1 MEAGEENA
9 KKNAPLRTIIN
20 VLDIFI
26 DAVRHP
32 SVEPIIFLVY
42 IGWTFSSTLQSP
54 AFYRRVCETYYDGT
68 NTSCSPITDPTV
80 EDEVQKHNAEWSLYT
95 SLAYL
100 IPAVFA
106 DTIIGAYCDRRDR
119 KVVIM
124 LGIVGITISEF
135 GFLLLFSELVH
146 TPLWSTILFGVF
158 AGCTGFVAMIPVSC
172 NAYLADI
179 TEENDTLMIRSGIF
193 TIAQLLA
200 SVIGTV
206 VAAAVNW
213 LPVTIAIDVE
223 LGLFAIAIIYV
234 LRRIPRKAESEDR
247 APTLSK
253 KKGFLSELKQLL
265 KEGAYSY
272 VKKRPGHQR
281 AFIFATVIALMITN
295 MTSVETRISVV
306 MNSYVFRRT
315 DKGSLQWDQEDL
327 GYWNGSGYL
336 IVIAGTL
343 IGMYLFKQVLHC
355 RQTTVILI
363 AIASTTI
370 RTLVIA
376 LASERWHMYVANACG
391 LFAGLIHPAVVSFM
405 AQLVST
411 EEIGRI
417 FTLFAI
423 SCDLMFI
430 IANGVYS
437 NVYRLTETWLP
448 GFLFFFIAGVQV
460 MVWLL
465 MLWVHIKS
473 IMEGVSD
480 RRPQPPRDIRKAIS
494 MIGTENPAT
503 YESEETEPKTAP
515 KKKMSIYDHAL
526 ERVAEIQKRN
536 SRIDENW
543 WGSYQKPAKYPQ
555 GSFY

>member
-1 MEAGEENA
+1 MFNYRFVDEQMEAGEENA

-213 LPVTIAIDVE
+213 LPVTIAINVE

-405 AQLVST
+405 AQFARRPKSEQAAWRL
-411 EEIGRI
+411 EP
-417 FTLFAI
+417 TL
-423 SCDLMFI
+423 
-430 IANGVYS
+430 
-437 NVYRLTETWLP
+437 RP
-448 GFLFFFIAGVQV
+448 AGVQV